1 MISEGDLFAIVIGPS
16 SLVVDGDVTFADDLI
31 KALLDSDATP
41 LRRCCRRSRPPGCS
55 AWMIWSRS
63 SMIADGGDAREAP

>member
-31 KALLDSDATP
+31 KALLDSDADP
-41 LRRCCRRSRPPGCS
+41 AAEMLS
-55 AWMIWSRS
+55 AVET
-63 SMIADGGDAREAP
+63 ARMFGLDDLVAFFDDR